1 MFPTGHTHNQST
13 RPEAQQDLGSTSST
27 PATDTPA
34 AKRRRLNPQPL
45 QGAMDASTQGTDASS
60 HASHG
65 STASLYRTATQGS
78 GQNQETMEA
87 FGRSFVPVSEVE
99 FQMFQNLKQALSFS
113 NTGVADDRKSAAR
126 PTTQN
131 QTSTQ
136 NQTPELFVST
146 SQNGLA
152 ILRQHVTP
160 FLNISEV
167 KKMRL
172 MSSAI
177 KSTVEAVTKFNLDI
191 STSGEFDRLISDN
204 STFNLQNVQSLRL
217 RFIPT
222 QPQLQA
228 LSRFTNLTSLDLSSN
243 HIRGVGVVALAGALP
258 SLVNLNSLDLSD
270 NAIGSEGARALA
282 GALPSLTNLTSL
294 DLSENGIDSEGARAL
309 AGALPSLTNLTS
321 LDLSFNEFEGHYVL
335 VKIAAALSSL
345 PNLILLNMANTQ
357 IDAGIAIVL
366 AGVFQYLGNLEMLNL
381 SGNVIGDAGARAIAA
396 ALPFL
401 PKLTKLDLQETIID
415 ADGLAALNDAIS
427 QLPNP
432 QQLELE
438 YSRAT

>member
-294 DLSENGIDSEGARAL
+294 DLS
-309 AGALPSLTNLTS
+309 
-321 LDLSFNEFEGHYVL
+321 FNEFEGHYVL